1 MVNWRVYSKDD
12 RLFIRHKKRSNLK
25 AQKDK
30 LEKEKKMNLMF
41 IGNVMVGIFLY
52 KLLVHTSYYILE
64 IIILKLYKFLDYDG
78 KLEIETKV
86 KEINNRAGRAIIKLE
101 KD

>member
-1 MVNWRVYSKDD
+1 
-12 RLFIRHKKRSNLK
+12 
-25 AQKDK
+25 
-30 LEKEKKMNLMF
+30 MF